1 MTRYEFSTAVNGHQ
15 YAQACVN
22 HFSDGTIE
30 LQSYTTTVISV
41 TPEGWLS
48 CSGTYSATT
57 RKHIGWFMRQLCRE
71 HNLSGLDYY
80 TAKKL
85 YADDMIMN
93 IYTGEVKSIYS
104 RT

>member
-1 MTRYEFSTAVNGHQ
+1 MAHYEFSTAVNGHQ

-30 LQSYTTTVISV
+30 LQSYRTTVISV
-41 TPEGWLS
+41 TPEGWLT
-48 CSGTYSATT
+48 CTGTYSMTT
-57 RKHIGWFMRQLCRE
+57 IKHIGWFMRQLCRE

-85 YADDMIMN
+85 YADKMSMN
-93 IYTGEVKSIYS
+93 IYTGEVRSI
-104 RT
+104 